1 MSNLLRY
8 FIIGLVTGCLG
19 ILLYAVQAPNIQKF
33 SLAVSIALMI
43 AVSALVSGAFV
54 GFLFGIPRTLQQ
66 RDSQKNQDI
75 DSGKDKLS
83 GLTYQVNTNLEEIS
97 DWLTKIMV
105 GIGLTQIPGII
116 NALKKYSNYVD
127 AYGFNRFENIK
138 VFAGAKVFAGTL
150 LIYFLIYGFFVG
162 YLWTRLS
169 LARAFRHAD
178 IDEVEDKI
186 KQVENKLS
194 ELEKQAKIDA
204 EAVAVVQNQ
213 LNPDSYKASTIKQYD
228 KVVNQNKINAAIIP
242 ASLSVKS
249 EIFYLAKN
257 VRKDNWKEE
266 TKKQIMETTI
276 PIFRA
281 LIVSDTKAIYHV
293 YHGQLGFAL
302 KDQRQPNWEEAN
314 SELTKAIEIR
324 GSWQTT
330 QSRLFYEYN
339 RAICQIHLD
348 NDFILKQ
355 KSTDEAKK
363 RILADLQAANSSNL
377 KSDIIAYD
385 PIIKEWL
392 SLNGMKKVPPL

>member
-66 RDSQKNQDI
+66 RDSQNNQDI
-75 DSGKDKLS
+75 GSGKDK
-83 GLTYQVNTNLEEIS
+83 LTYQVNTNLEEIS

-105 GIGLTQIPGII
+105 GIGLTQIPKII

-127 AYGFNRFENIK
+127 KHGFAGFANTP
-138 VFAGAKVFAGTL
+138 VFATAL

-186 KQVENKLS
+186 KQVANKLS
-194 ELEKQAKIDA
+194 ELEKQAEIDA
-204 EAVAVVQNQ
+204 EAIKVVQKQ

-228 KVVNQNKINAAIIP
+228 KILKQNEINAAIIP

-281 LIVSDTKAIYHV
+281 LIVSDTKGIYHV
-293 YHGQLGFAL
+293 SHGQLGFAL

-348 NDFILKQ
+348 KDFILKQ
-355 KSTDEAKK
+355 KSTDKAKK